1 MICSLKQCR
10 AVFEENCA
18 IFICSVYFFDK
29 NLHQCYYHA
38 TLRFSC
44 RALEPPTGV
53 VFSIIT
59 VWITI
64 LHTTETL
71 FLSPKITIKTMY
83 NTNSRPSR
91 PASSSSRPRR
101 AFSSDNNGESK
112 SPRRSFSRPTSGG
125 SSSRFSRPASSGSF
139 SRTSGPRRSF
149 SGGGSRGGNS
159 GGRRGGRQLSTFD
172 VSKYINLN
180 PVTDTKVEVYEAKH
194 KFADFNLDKTLV
206 EAIAEA
212 GLETPSAIQDQ
223 VIPLI
228 LEGNDVIGLA
238 QTGTGK
244 TAAFLIPT
252 IQKTLKQR
260 GNLTL
265 ILTPTRELA
274 IQVEQELRKL
284 TPKMGIFSTVC
295 VGGMNIMPQI
305 RGLRR
310 KNHFIIGTPGRVQD
324 LIDRSHIK
332 PGAITHVILDEADR
346 MLDMGFIHD
355 IKQILKDIPEERET
369 LFFSATMS
377 KSIEGL
383 VHEFLRKPITV
394 SVRKADITNSITQDV
409 VRYGAHSKFDTLVS
423 LLKDQA
429 FERVIIFG
437 AMKHSVE
444 KLSIELIHAGI
455 TADAIHGNKSHGQ
468 RQRALQGFKAGKVKV
483 LVATDVAARGIHVD
497 DVSHVINYD
506 LPGTY
511 EDYVHRIGRTGR
523 GSKRGQAL
531 TFVPAN

>member
-1 MICSLKQCR
+1 
-10 AVFEENCA
+10 
-18 IFICSVYFFDK
+18 
-29 NLHQCYYHA
+29 
-38 TLRFSC
+38 
-44 RALEPPTGV
+44 
-53 VFSIIT
+53 
-59 VWITI
+59 
-64 LHTTETL
+64 
-71 FLSPKITIKTMY
+71 MY
-83 NTNSRPSR
+83 NTSSKPSR
-91 PASSSSRPRR
+91 PAG
-101 AFSSDNNGESK
+101 SSDR
-112 SPRRSFSRPTSGG
+112 RRSFSSEPSRGGASRRP
-125 SSSRFSRPASSGSF
+125 FSRPAGGQSSSGF
-139 SRTSGPRRSF
+139 SRPS
-149 SGGGSRGGNS
+149 S
-159 GGRRGGRQLSTFD
+159 GGRRPFQGNRGRSGGGGGGRRQLTTFD

-180 PVTDTKVEVYEAKH
+180 PVKLTNEAAYEAKH
-194 KFADFNLDKTLV
+194 TFADFKLDKILV
-206 EAIAEA
+206 EAIAA
-212 GLETPSAIQDQ
+212 ADLVTPSAIQDQ

-228 LEGNDVIGLA
+228 LDGIDVVGLA

-252 IQKTLKQR
+252 IQKTLHRSGSQ
-260 GNLTL
+260 TL

-284 TPKMGIFSTVC
+284 SPKMGIFSTVC

-324 LIDRSHIK
+324 LIDRGHIK
-332 PGAITHVILDEADR
+332 PGAITSIILDEADR

-355 IKQILKDIPEERET
+355 IKQILKDVPDDRET

-377 KSIEGL
+377 KNVEGL
-383 VHEFLRKPITV
+383 IHEFLRNPVTV
-394 SVRKADITNSITQDV
+394 SVRKTDITNSITQDV
-409 VRYGAHSKFDTLVS
+409 VRYGSHSKFDTLVN
-423 LLKDQA
+423 LLKGEA

-468 RQRALQGFKAGKVKV
+468 RQRALQNFKAGKVKV

-506 LPGTY
+506 LPNTY

-531 TFVPAN
+531 TFVPN

>member
-1 MICSLKQCR
+1 
-10 AVFEENCA
+10 
-18 IFICSVYFFDK
+18 
-29 NLHQCYYHA
+29 
-38 TLRFSC
+38 
-44 RALEPPTGV
+44 
-53 VFSIIT
+53 
-59 VWITI
+59 
-64 LHTTETL
+64 
-71 FLSPKITIKTMY
+71 MY
-83 NTNSRPSR
+83 KTNSRPTRSTSTNSR
-91 PASSSSRPRR
+91 PKR
-101 AFSSDNNGESK
+101 AFSSENKDSSR
-112 SPRRSFSRPTSGG
+112 SPRRSYARPEGSSERSARPTFNGNFSRNHG
-125 SSSRFSRPASSGSF
+125 S
-139 SRTSGPRRSF
+139 RRSF
-149 SGGGSRGGNS
+149 FSGGSRGGNG
-159 GGRRGGRQLSTFD
+159 GGRRNGRQISTFD

-180 PVTDTKVEVYEAKH
+180 PVTDTKVEVYEPKH
-194 KFADFNLDKTLV
+194 TFSDFNLDQALV
-206 EAIAEA
+206 EAIAQA

-252 IQKTLKQR
+252 IQKTLKRR

-324 LIDRSHIK
+324 LIDRNHIK
-332 PGAITHVILDEADR
+332 PGAITNVILDEADR

-355 IKQILKDIPEERET
+355 IKQILKDIPTERET

-383 VHEFLRKPITV
+383 VHEFLRKPITI
-394 SVRKADITNSITQDV
+394 SVRKTDITNSITQDV
-409 VRYGAHSKFDTLVS
+409 VRYGSHSKFDTLVS
-423 LLKDQA
+423 LLKNPS

-444 KLSIELIHAGI
+444 KLSQELIHAGI

-468 RQRALQGFKAGKVKV
+468 RQRALKQFKDGHVRV

-506 LPGTY
+506 LPATY

-531 TFVPAN
+531 TFVPSN